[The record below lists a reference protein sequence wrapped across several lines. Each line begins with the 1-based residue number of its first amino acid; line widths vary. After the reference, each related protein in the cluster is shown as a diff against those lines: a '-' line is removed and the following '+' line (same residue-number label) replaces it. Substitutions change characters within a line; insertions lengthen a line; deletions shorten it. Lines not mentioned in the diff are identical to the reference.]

1 MGVIRAEPARVSD
14 WAARSIGAAWRAF
27 DLQLAAYAA
36 LLGAIGLIMAYSNSV
51 EQGQSLLDGSTTFV
65 RGLMWTG
72 IALIAFVIATA
83 FDYKW
88 LKTFAW
94 PLYGLQIALLLGTLA
109 IGSGVGGSARW
120 VSIGPLQF
128 QFSEI
133 AKILMIVVL
142 ANYLGARQGKLTTLP
157 SILGACLLVGPP
169 WILVMAQPDLGTSL
183 VLLAILGG
191 MLFMSGASLR
201 WLAAIA
207 ITVLAALPFV
217 WNNVLRDYQQQ
228 RILSFL
234 EPSNDIQGAGWQIH
248 QSQIAVGSGGW
259 FGKGLTNGT
268 QNQLNFLPVQ
278 ESDFVA
284 AIYLEELGFL
294 GALLLLVLFAALLW
308 RILVGGW
315 RSKDPFG
322 TMFAAG
328 LASMILFQL
337 VVNLGMVVGIMPI
350 TGIPLPFVSHGG
362 ASSAGPPQDL
372 VDLVPVGPPDRHPIE
387 PLEVL
392 EVGPGDLA
400 DRPAHVAPELEDGPR
415 RIPGWRSRGAVALRL
430 AHRRGVVATA
440 GSGAAGRPISGH
452 RLGRPARAGGR
463 GSWLIPTGRGWARR
477 GRRTRRRRRSRRA
490 GPT

>member
-72 IALIAFVIATA
+72 IALIAFVLATA

-109 IGSGVGGSARW
+109 IGTGVGGSARW

-157 SILGACLLVGPP
+157 SILGACVLVGPP

-328 LASMILFQL
+328 LASMLLFQL
-337 VVNLGMVVGIMPI
+337 TVNLGMVVGIMPI

-362 ASSAGPPQDL
+362 ASLISLA
-372 VDLVPVGPPDRHPIE
+372 VG
-387 PLEVL
+387 
-392 EVGPGDLA
+392 
-400 DRPAHVAPELEDGPR
+400 
-415 RIPGWRSRGAVALRL
+415 
-430 AHRRGVVATA
+430 
-440 GSGAAGRPISGH
+440 
-452 RLGRPARAGGR
+452 LGILQSINIRQTRAE
-463 GSWLIPTGRGWARR
+463 W
-477 GRRTRRRRRSRRA
+477 
-490 GPT
+490 

>member
-36 LLGAIGLIMAYSNSV
+36 LLGTIGLIMAYSNSA
-51 EQGQSLLDGSTTFV
+51 EHGQSLLDGSTTFV

-72 IALIAFVIATA
+72 IALIAFVVATA

-142 ANYLGARQGKLTTLP
+142 ANYLGARQGKLNTLP
-157 SILGACLLVGPP
+157 SILGACVLVGPP

-201 WLAAIA
+201 WLGAMAV
-207 ITVLAALPFV
+207 TVLAALPFV

-228 RILSFL
+228 RILGFL
-234 EPSNDIQGAGWQIH
+234 DPSNDIQGAGWQLH

-328 LASMILFQL
+328 LASMILFQV

-362 ASSAGPPQDL
+362 ASLISLA
-372 VDLVPVGPPDRHPIE
+372 VG
-387 PLEVL
+387 
-392 EVGPGDLA
+392 
-400 DRPAHVAPELEDGPR
+400 
-415 RIPGWRSRGAVALRL
+415 
-430 AHRRGVVATA
+430 
-440 GSGAAGRPISGH
+440 
-452 RLGRPARAGGR
+452 LGILQSINIRQTRAE
-463 GSWLIPTGRGWARR
+463 W
-477 GRRTRRRRRSRRA
+477 
-490 GPT
+490 

>member
-1 MGVIRAEPARVSD
+1 VGVIRAEPARVTE
-14 WAARSIGAAWRAF
+14 WATRSIGAAWRAF

-36 LLGAIGLIMAYSNSV
+36 LLGVMGLVMAYSNSV
-51 EQGQSLLDGSTTFV
+51 EEGQSVLEGGTTFA
-65 RGLMWTG
+65 RGLMWSG
-72 IALIAFVIATA
+72 IALVAFLIATS

-94 PLYGLQIALLLGTLA
+94 PIYLLQLGLLVVTLA

-120 VSIGPLQF
+120 VALGPFQF

-142 ANYLGARQGKLTTLP
+142 AGYLGERQGRLNSLGA
-157 SILGACLLVGPP
+157 ILGACLLVAPP
-169 WILVMAQPDLGTSL
+169 WILVMMQPDLGTSL

-201 WLAAIA
+201 WMGALAAA
-207 ITVLAALPFV
+207 VLAALPLI
-217 WNNVLRDYQQQ
+217 WTYVLRDYQKQ
-228 RILSFL
+228 RIIGFL
-234 EPSNDIQGAGWQIH
+234 DPASDIQGAGYQLY
-248 QSQIAVGSGGW
+248 QSQIAVGSGGV

-294 GALLLLVLFAALLW
+294 GAIVLLILFSALLW

-322 TMFAAG
+322 MMFAAG

-337 VVNLGMVVGIMPI
+337 VVNVGMVIGIMPI
-350 TGIPLPFVSHGG
+350 TGIPLPFISHGG
-362 ASSAGPPQDL
+362 ASLISIA
-372 VDLVPVGPPDRHPIE
+372 VG
-387 PLEVL
+387 
-392 EVGPGDLA
+392 
-400 DRPAHVAPELEDGPR
+400 
-415 RIPGWRSRGAVALRL
+415 
-430 AHRRGVVATA
+430 
-440 GSGAAGRPISGH
+440 
-452 RLGRPARAGGR
+452 LGILQSVNIRQ
-463 GSWLIPTGRGWARR
+463 
-477 GRRTRRRRRSRRA
+477 TRNEW
-490 GPT
+490 

>member
-1 MGVIRAEPARVSD
+1 VGVIRAEPARMTD

-36 LLGAIGLIMAYSNSV
+36 LLGSIGLIMAYSNSV

-72 IALIAFVIATA
+72 IALIAFVVATA

-88 LKTFAW
+88 LKVFAW
-94 PLYGLQIALLLGTLA
+94 PLYGLQLGLLVATLA

-120 VSIGPLQF
+120 ISIGPLQF

-142 ANYLGARQGKLTTLP
+142 ANYLGARQGRLTSLR
-157 SILGACLLVGPP
+157 SILGACVLVGPP
-169 WILVMAQPDLGTSL
+169 WVLVMLQPDLGTSL
-183 VLLAILGG
+183 VLLAILAG

-201 WLAAIA
+201 WLAAIG
-207 ITVLAALPFV
+207 ISVMAALPFV
-217 WNNVLRDYQQQ
+217 FNNVLRDYQQQ
-228 RILSFL
+228 RILNYL
-234 EPSNDIQGAGWQIH
+234 NPSNDIQGAGWQL
-248 QSQIAVGSGGW
+248 QQALIAVGSGGP

-268 QNQLNFLPVQ
+268 QNQLNYLPVQ

-284 AIYLEELGFL
+284 AIYFEELGFI
-294 GALLLLVLFAALLW
+294 GGVLLLVLFAALLW

-337 VVNLGMVVGIMPI
+337 VVNLGMVVGVLPI

-362 ASSAGPPQDL
+362 ASLISIA
-372 VDLVPVGPPDRHPIE
+372 VG
-387 PLEVL
+387 
-392 EVGPGDLA
+392 
-400 DRPAHVAPELEDGPR
+400 
-415 RIPGWRSRGAVALRL
+415 
-430 AHRRGVVATA
+430 
-440 GSGAAGRPISGH
+440 
-452 RLGRPARAGGR
+452 LGILQSINIRQTRAE
-463 GSWLIPTGRGWARR
+463 W
-477 GRRTRRRRRSRRA
+477 
-490 GPT
+490 

>member
-36 LLGAIGLIMAYSNSV
+36 LLGSIGLIMAYSNSV

-72 IALIAFVIATA
+72 IALIAFVVATA

-88 LKTFAW
+88 LKVFAW
-94 PLYGLQIALLLGTLA
+94 PLYGLQLGLLVATLA

-120 VSIGPLQF
+120 ISIGPLQF

-142 ANYLGARQGKLTTLP
+142 ANYLGARQGRLTSLR
-157 SILGACLLVGPP
+157 SILGACVLVGPP
-169 WILVMAQPDLGTSL
+169 WVLVMLQPDLGTSL
-183 VLLAILGG
+183 VLLAILAG

-201 WLAAIA
+201 WLAAIG
-207 ITVLAALPFV
+207 ISVMAALPFV
-217 WNNVLRDYQQQ
+217 FNNVLRDYQQQ
-228 RILSFL
+228 RILNYL
-234 EPSNDIQGAGWQIH
+234 NPSNDIQGAGWQL
-248 QSQIAVGSGGW
+248 QQALIAVGSGGP

-268 QNQLNFLPVQ
+268 QNQLNYLPVQ

-284 AIYLEELGFL
+284 AIYFEELGFI
-294 GALLLLVLFAALLW
+294 GGVLLLVLFAALLW

-337 VVNLGMVVGIMPI
+337 VVNLGMVVGVLPI

-362 ASSAGPPQDL
+362 ASLIS
-372 VDLVPVGPPDRHPIE
+372 I
-387 PLEVL
+387 
-392 EVGPGDLA
+392 
-400 DRPAHVAPELEDGPR
+400 
-415 RIPGWRSRGAVALRL
+415 AL
-430 AHRRGVVATA
+430 G
-440 GSGAAGRPISGH
+440 
-452 RLGRPARAGGR
+452 LGILQSVNIRQTRAE
-463 GSWLIPTGRGWARR
+463 W
-477 GRRTRRRRRSRRA
+477 
-490 GPT
+490 

>member
-1 MGVIRAEPARVSD
+1 MGVIRAEPARMSD

-36 LLGAIGLIMAYSNSV
+36 LLAILGLVMAYTNSV
-51 EQGQSLLDGSTTFV
+51 ERGGLVLSGGSTFV

-72 IALIAFVIATA
+72 IALVAFVLTTA

-94 PLYGLQIALLLGTLA
+94 PLYVVQLGLLVATLG
-109 IGSGVGGSARW
+109 IGHGVGGASRW
-120 VSIGPLQF
+120 ISLGPFDF
-128 QFSEI
+128 QFSEL

-142 ANYLGARQGKLTTLP
+142 ANYLGARQGRLSSLT
-157 SILGACLLVGPP
+157 SILGACILVGPP
-169 WILVMAQPDLGTSL
+169 WILVMLQPDLGTSL

-201 WLAAIA
+201 WLGSMVGL
-207 ITVLAALPFV
+207 VLAALPII
-217 WNNVLRDYQQQ
+217 WTYILRDYQKQ
-228 RILSFL
+228 RLTAFL
-234 EPSNDIQGAGWQIH
+234 DPSTDTQGAGYQLF

-259 FGKGLTNGT
+259 TGTGLTNGS

-294 GALLLLVLFAALLW
+294 GAMILLVLFGALLW
-308 RILVGGW
+308 RLMVSGW

-322 TMFAAG
+322 TMFATG

-337 VVNLGMVVGIMPI
+337 VVNLGMVIGLMPI

-362 ASSAGPPQDL
+362 ASLISLA
-372 VDLVPVGPPDRHPIE
+372 VG
-387 PLEVL
+387 
-392 EVGPGDLA
+392 
-400 DRPAHVAPELEDGPR
+400 
-415 RIPGWRSRGAVALRL
+415 
-430 AHRRGVVATA
+430 
-440 GSGAAGRPISGH
+440 
-452 RLGRPARAGGR
+452 LGIVQSINIRQTRAE
-463 GSWLIPTGRGWARR
+463 W
-477 GRRTRRRRRSRRA
+477 
-490 GPT
+490 